1 MGRLVSPSSGTPT
14 RSFVS
19 SVDAHFGI
27 SYDGPDE
34 GYRA

>member
-1 MGRLVSPSSGTPT
+1 MGPSESPSSGTPT

-19 SVDAHFGI
+19 SVDAAFGI